1 MEDKRVIEEAV
12 APPLEGLELIAG
24 AVDLHVH
31 SYPELGLDVK
41 AATDDV
47 NAVRIAASY
56 GLAGLVFKSIS
67 FPTTATAYYIGRQVP
82 GINVYGSI
90 TLNAP
95 VGGLA
100 PLSVEIA
107 ARQGAK
113 VVWFPHWSAVN
124 DQEHGGFTAHT
135 MFPMFPRSKAIPP
148 IRILDAAGKLDPVV
162 FDILDVAK
170 QYDLIVASGHVS
182 PTETLALFKAAKER
196 GVRKLV
202 FTHPLHGQINADVEA
217 QKEAVRYGAVIEHV
231 FLGCMPMHWRIKPDE
246 LIAAI
251 SAVGIENI
259 IITSDA
265 WRDYNPPGAE
275 LLRLAALTLRAKQM
289 SAKDIRKMICD
300 TPRRLVGLPEK

>member
-1 MEDKRVIEEAV
+1 MIEPVA

-41 AATDDV
+41 ASTDDM
-47 NAVRIAASY
+47 NAVRLAASY

-67 FPTTATAYYIGRQVP
+67 FPTTASAYYIGRQVP
-82 GINVYGSI
+82 GFNVYGSI

-95 VGGLA
+95 VGGLS

-113 VVWFPHWSAVN
+113 VVWFPHWSAAN

-135 MFPMFPRSKAIPP
+135 MFPMYPRSRSVPP
-148 IRILDAAGKLDPVV
+148 IRIVDAAGKLDPAAL
-162 FDILDVAK
+162 DILDVAK
-170 QYDLIVASGHVS
+170 QYDLVVASGHVS
-182 PTETLALFKAAKER
+182 PAETLVLFKAAKEKKIQ
-196 GVRKLV
+196 KLI
-202 FTHPLHGQINADVEA
+202 FTHPLHGQINASVEA
-217 QKEAVRYGAVIEHV
+217 QKEAVRFGAVIEHV

-251 SAVGIENI
+251 DAVGVDNI
-259 IITSDA
+259 IIASDA
-265 WRDYNPPGAE
+265 WRAYNPPGAE
-275 LLRLAALTLRAKQM
+275 LLRIAALTLHAKHM
-289 SAKDIRKMICD
+289 KVKDIRKMMCD
-300 TPRRLVGLPEK
+300 TPRRLMGLPES